1 VIPLEGLATSL
12 KIPDLWQQEAV
23 NFLKDGKDVVVH
35 APTGAG
41 KTYIFELLMKSGF
54 KHQAIY
60 TVPTRALANDKLYE
74 WRRHGWNVGI
84 ATGDVS
90 EKTDAPVVVAT
101 LETQK
106 GRFLRGEGPGL
117 LVIDEYQMLGDTT
130 RGVNYELA
138 VASAPPG
145 TQLLL
150 LSGSVGNPHKLLSW
164 LRRIGRDA
172 ELVYRH
178 ERPVP
183 QDEIMLEGL
192 SDRLPGNI
200 RGFWPRFIARA
211 LAADFGPILVFA
223 PRRHAAE
230 DLARQLS
237 GALPLADWL
246 ELTPEQKQ
254 LAGEPLA
261 KLLKNRIAFHHSGL
275 SYQQRAGLIEPLAKK
290 GQLRVIVAT
299 TGLAAGI
306 NFCMKSVLVT
316 DREYQT
322 GGHSQLVR
330 PDELLQMFGR
340 AGRRGL
346 DDKGYVLVAPGKP
359 RLNEARPL
367 QLRRSP
373 HLDWGSFLSIMHT
386 ARRENASPV
395 QAADKLSERLFSER
409 PLELGLRQLNISRA
423 RHSLQQQAVEES
435 AAAPVRPKIKEMLN
449 SEGEWERQRPRS
461 KAKLG
466 ETLIY
471 GKGHWKHALRL
482 PESLARIQV
491 GNLCKIEGGEGN
503 IYGRQVALAMMP
515 QQANSGSVTLVKWM
529 YQHVREHYQRSDPQA
544 PVPGRRW
551 KLERF
556 ERDLLPLL
564 PYFTQGGKVR
574 DLVENNGLISARLDY
589 SGAQVFARVDSHGRA
604 LINPPFRI
612 VEPPPFPTFAELAGP
627 PVHEHQPHA
636 SPAEWWHRLGLID
649 EHKCPTR
656 RGVIFSYFN
665 HGEGLAIAAALEDDS
680 YALEDLLYDLA
691 NLRAGHRFEEYE
703 DASSRLG
710 NTCRLRYHGITCP
723 GYLEQ
728 GVPPEYGNGAAEVLA
743 KIRTTPGARAE
754 LVSDTLRHGDIERAL
769 LEWRSILNHLCFA
782 PDYPWER
789 WRELKEL
796 ARVFVATYFSVYQV
810 ADLPELTPAQR
821 QRFNCRLRW

>member
-1 VIPLEGLATSL
+1 M
-12 KIPDLWQQEAV
+12 WQQEAV
-23 NFLKDGKDVVVH
+23 NYLKEGKDVVVH

-41 KTYIFELLMKSGF
+41 KTYIFELLMKAGF

-74 WRRHGWNVGI
+74 WRRQGWNVGI
-84 ATGDVS
+84 ATGDIA

-106 GRFLRGEGPGL
+106 NRLLKGEGPGL
-117 LVIDEYQMLGDTT
+117 LVIDEYQMLGDPS

-150 LSGSVGNPHKLLSW
+150 LSGSVGNPQKVVSW

-172 ELVYRH
+172 EIVYRH

-183 QDEIMLEGL
+183 QDEIMLEAL

-237 GALPLADWL
+237 AALPLPEWL
-246 ELTPEQKQ
+246 ELTPEQKH
-254 LAGEPLA
+254 LAGDPMA
-261 KLLKNRIAFHHSGL
+261 KLLRNRIAFHHSGL

-316 DREYQT
+316 DREYQA
-322 GGHSQLVR
+322 GNRSQLVR

-346 DDKGYVLVAPGKP
+346 DEKGYVLVAPGKP

-373 HLDWGSFLSIMHT
+373 HIDWGSFHAVMHE
-386 ARRENASPV
+386 ARREGESPV
-395 QAADKLSERLFSER
+395 SAAESLSERLFSER
-409 PLELGLRQLNISRA
+409 PVELGLRQLNISTA
-423 RHSLQQQAVEES
+423 SHSLVHKAEAES
-435 AAAPVRPKIKEMLN
+435 ASNAPRPKIKEMLN

-461 KAKLG
+461 KVRLG
-466 ETLIY
+466 ETLIHA
-471 GKGHWKHALRL
+471 KGRWKNALRL

-491 GNLCKIEGGEGN
+491 GNLCKLGGEAGN

-515 QQANSGSVTLVKWM
+515 QAANSGSVTLVKWM
-529 YQHVREHYQRSDPQA
+529 YQQVRAHYGQLDPEA
-544 PVPGRRW
+544 RLPGRYWR
-551 KLERF
+551 LEHF
-556 ERDLLPLL
+556 ERDLVPLL
-564 PYFTQGGKVR
+564 PYFTQGGKVL
-574 DLVENNGLISARLDY
+574 DLIEHKGLISARLDY

-604 LINPPFRI
+604 LINPPFRV

-627 PVHEHQPHA
+627 PAGLQHA
-636 SPAEWWHRLGLID
+636 RSTPAQWWHQLGLID

-656 RGVIFSYFN
+656 RGVIFSFFN
-665 HGEGLAIAAALEDDS
+665 HGEGLAIAAALEDES

-703 DASSRLG
+703 DASARLG
-710 NTCRLRYHGITCP
+710 NVCRLRYHGLTCP

-743 KIRTTPGARAE
+743 KIRTSPGSRAE
-754 LVSDTLRHGDIERAL
+754 LVTENLRHGDIERAL
-769 LEWRSILNHLCFA
+769 LEWRSILNHICFA
-782 PDYPWER
+782 PDYHWER

-796 ARVFVATYFSVYQV
+796 ARVFVATYFSLAQV
-810 ADLPELTPAQR
+810 SDLPELTHAQR

>member
-1 VIPLEGLATSL
+1 MEGLATNL

-74 WRRHGWNVGI
+74 WRRQGWNVGI

-106 GRFLRGEGPGL
+106 GRFLKGEGPGL
-117 LVIDEYQMLGDTT
+117 LVIDEYQMLGDAT

-150 LSGSVGNPHKLLSW
+150 LSGSVGNPQRVLGW
-164 LRRIGRDA
+164 LKRIGRDA
-172 ELVYRH
+172 EMVYRH

-183 QDEIMLEGL
+183 QDEIMLEAL
-192 SDRLPGNI
+192 PSRLPGNI
-200 RGFWPRFIARA
+200 RGFWPQFIARA
-211 LAADFGPILVFA
+211 LVADFGPILVFA

-237 GALPLADWL
+237 AALPLPEWL
-246 ELTPEQKQ
+246 ELTPEQRQ
-254 LAGEPLA
+254 LAGDPLA
-261 KLLKNRIAFHHSGL
+261 KLLRNRIAFHHSGL

-316 DREYQT
+316 DREYQA
-322 GGHSQLVR
+322 GNRSQLVR
-330 PDELLQMFGR
+330 ADELLQMFGR

-346 DDKGYVLVAPGKP
+346 DEKGYVLVAPGKP

-373 HLDWGSFLSIMHT
+373 HVDWGSFLSVMHT
-386 ARRENASPV
+386 ARQQGDSPV
-395 QAADKLSERLFSER
+395 AAAEKLAERLFSER
-409 PLELGLRQLNISRA
+409 PISLGLRQLNISRS
-423 RHSLQQQAVEES
+423 RHSLQKQVEAQREES
-435 AAAPVRPKIKEMLN
+435 ATRPKIKEMLN
-449 SEGEWERQRPRS
+449 SAGEWERQRPRT
-461 KAKLG
+461 KARLG

-471 GKGHWKHALRL
+471 GKGRWRKALRL

-491 GNLCKIEGGEGN
+491 GNLCKLGGGDGN
-503 IYGRQVALAMMP
+503 TYGRQVALAMMP
-515 QQANSGSVTLVKWM
+515 QKSGSGSVTLVKWM
-529 YQHVREHYQRSDPQA
+529 YQHVRSYYQQSDPQA
-544 PVPGRRW
+544 RLPGRQW
-551 KLERF
+551 KLEHF
-556 ERDLLPLL
+556 ERDLVPLL

-574 DLVENNGLISARLDY
+574 DLIEHNGLISARLDY
-589 SGAQVFARVDSHGRA
+589 SGAQVFARIDSHGRA

-627 PVHEHQPHA
+627 PTGENQPR
-636 SPAEWWHRLGLID
+636 STPAEWWHQLGLID
-649 EHKCPTR
+649 ENKHPTR
-656 RGVIFSYFN
+656 RGVIFSFFN
-665 HGEGLAIAAALEDDS
+665 HGEGLAIAAALEDES

-710 NTCRLRYHGITCP
+710 NICRLRYHGLTCP

-728 GVPPEYGNGAAEVLA
+728 GVPPEYGNGAAEVLT

-754 LVSDTLRHGDIERAL
+754 LVSDNLRHGDIERAL
-769 LEWRSILNHLCFA
+769 LEWRSILNHLSFA
-782 PDYPWER
+782 PDYNWDR

-796 ARVFVATYFSVYQV
+796 ARVFLASYFSVTQV

-821 QRFNCRLRW
+821 QRFNCRLHW

>member
-1 VIPLEGLATSL
+1 MEGLGTSL

-23 NFLKDGKDVVVH
+23 NYLKDGKDVVVH

-74 WRRHGWNVGI
+74 WRRAGWNVGI

-106 GRFLRGEGPGL
+106 GRFLKGEGPGL
-117 LVIDEYQMLGDTT
+117 LVIDEYQMLGDST

-150 LSGSVGNPHKLLSW
+150 LSGSVGNPQKVLSW
-164 LRRIGRDA
+164 LKSIGRDA
-172 ELVYRH
+172 EMVYRH

-183 QDEIMLEGL
+183 QDEIMLEAL
-192 SDRLPGNI
+192 PSRLPGNI
-200 RGFWPRFIARA
+200 RGFWPQFIARA
-211 LAADFGPILVFA
+211 LANDFGPILVFA

-254 LAGEPLA
+254 LAGDPLA
-261 KLLKNRIAFHHSGL
+261 KLLRNRIAYHHSGL

-316 DREYQT
+316 DREYQA
-322 GGHSQLVR
+322 GNRSLLVR
-330 PDELLQMFGR
+330 ADELLQMFGR

-346 DDKGYVLVAPGKP
+346 DEKGYVLVAPGKP

-373 HLDWGSFLSIMHT
+373 HMDWGSFLAIMHA
-386 ARRENASPV
+386 ARKNGESPV
-395 QAADKLSERLFSER
+395 TASEKLSERLFSER
-409 PLELGLRQLNISRA
+409 TIELGLRQLNISRA
-423 RHSLQQQAVEES
+423 RHSLIQKAEAERNQ
-435 AAAPVRPKIKEMLN
+435 AAARHKIKEMLN
-449 SEGEWERQRPRS
+449 SAGEWERQRPRS
-461 KAKLG
+461 KARLG
-466 ETLIY
+466 ETFIHT
-471 GKGHWKHALRL
+471 KGHWKHALHL

-491 GNLCKIEGGEGN
+491 GNLCKIEVETGN

-515 QQANSGSVTLVKWM
+515 QKARSGSVTLVKWM
-529 YQHVREHYQRSDPQA
+529 YQKVRTHYQQSNPQGSQ
-544 PVPGRRW
+544 PGRRW
-551 KLERF
+551 KLEHF
-556 ERDLLPLL
+556 ERDLVPLL

-574 DLVENNGLISARLDY
+574 DLIEHNGLISARLDY

-627 PVHEHQPHA
+627 PTHQQQA
-636 SPAEWWHRLGLID
+636 RSTPAEWWHQLGLID
-649 EHKCPTR
+649 EHKSPTR
-656 RGVIFSYFN
+656 RGVIFSFFN
-665 HGEGLAIAAALEDDS
+665 HGEGLAIAAALEDES

-691 NLRAGHRFEEYE
+691 NLRAGHRFEDYE

-710 NTCRLRYHGITCP
+710 NVCRLRYHGLTCP

-754 LVSDTLRHGDIERAL
+754 LVSDNLRHGDIERAL
-769 LEWRSILNHLCFA
+769 LEWRSILNHVCFA
-782 PDYPWER
+782 PDYPWDR

-796 ARVFVATYFSVYQV
+796 ARVFVASYFSVTQV

-821 QRFNCRLRW
+821 ERFNCRLRW